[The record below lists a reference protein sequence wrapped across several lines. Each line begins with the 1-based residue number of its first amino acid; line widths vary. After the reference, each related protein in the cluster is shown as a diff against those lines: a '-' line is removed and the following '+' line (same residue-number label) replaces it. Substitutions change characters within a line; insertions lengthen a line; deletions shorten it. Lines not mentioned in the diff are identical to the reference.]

1 MIPATSFSGRKVAL
15 FGLGESGLATV
26 RALIL
31 LRLGPN
37 RVPSAADIEIA
48 RVNFERLVPATAQ
61 RVMNFWKA
69 RQSA

>member
-1 MIPATSFSGRKVAL
+1 
-15 FGLGESGLATV
+15 
-26 RALIL
+26 L